1 MIAGSALGD
10 HSADGGDGRRSTDQ
24 WSERHDA
31 SSIFGHYGK
40 GVCLRRR
47 RALLDL
53 WNLAGWTLLER
64 GLRIAVV
71 GLAVW
76 LLSYLFDRPLRRLYG
91 VYLMVVGIVFT
102 TSIWAIIT
110 AWS

>member
-1 MIAGSALGD
+1 M
-10 HSADGGDGRRSTDQ
+10 
-24 WSERHDA
+24 
-31 SSIFGHYGK
+31 
-40 GVCLRRR
+40 
-47 RALLDL
+47 
-53 WNLAGWTLLER
+53 
-64 GLRIAVV
+64 

>member
-1 MIAGSALGD
+1 MMHQAFSGITVKVYACAAGE
-10 HSADGGDGRRSTDQ
+10 HS
-24 WSERHDA
+24 
-31 SSIFGHYGK
+31 I
-40 GVCLRRR
+40 
-47 RALLDL
+47 DL